1 MKPILLAALLAVGC
15 AHAPNPCERRT
26 AIVHE
31 FGFHIA
37 KFPLEHQEELHKL
50 ELDVR
55 YHYADGLPVDQYPDF
70 VPIEQDVRD
79 FLTNYKPEDTFWEVV
94 NDQLAAHLLKK
105 YPALADIT
113 IELTVDATPR
123 LPHDRHSRVTR
134 SRAGCLLAPQ

>member
-1 MKPILLAALLAVGC
+1 MRALLIVALLAVGC
-15 AHAPNPCERRT
+15 AHTSNPCERRT
-26 AIVHE
+26 ATVHE

-55 YHYADGLPVDQYPDF
+55 YHYADGLPVNEYPDF
-70 VPIEQDVRD
+70 VPIEKDVRE

-94 NDQLAAHLLKK
+94 NEQLATFLLKK
-105 YPALADIT
+105 YPALADIS
-113 IELTVDATPR
+113 IEIAVDATTR
-123 LPHDRHSRVTR
+123 LPHDRHSRVTK